1 MKSMT
6 GFGQSKADSSNYE
19 FEVTVRSV
27 NGRFLEI
34 RTHISREL
42 LFVENDL
49 KKLVEKYLH
58 RGTVDLFISMKAKN
72 HSALAQVKVNA
83 ELAKSYQK
91 SYKLLAKN
99 LKLKT
104 SSSVENYAR
113 LPEVIEVEKNHSMQP
128 EDVESIKSAVEKAC
142 QSCVKERA
150 REGVSLQKEIVRLLT
165 NLQTQVSQIEE
176 LRTAANEHLKEKFE
190 QKIKAKLQG
199 VDLDWNRL
207 AQEITIQIEK
217 SDIDEEL
224 TRLKEHLRNYHELSQ
239 STEVQGKKLDF
250 YTQELLREVNTI
262 GSKSNISKLT
272 QIVVEAK
279 TYIEKLR
286 EQVQNIE

>member
-27 NGRFLEI
+27 NGRFLEV
-34 RTHISREL
+34 RTHISRDL

-49 KKLVEKYLH
+49 KKIIEKHLH
-58 RGTVDLFISMKAKN
+58 RGTVDLFIGMKAKN
-72 HSALAQVKVNA
+72 QGAMSEVKVNTD
-83 ELAKSYQK
+83 LAKSYLK

-104 SSSVENYAR
+104 SSSVEVYAR
-113 LPEVIEVEKNHSMQP
+113 LPEVIEVEKNQSMKQ
-128 EDVESIKSAVEKAC
+128 EDVDVVKAAVQKAC
-142 QSCVKERA
+142 ENCVKERT
-150 REGVSLQKEIVRLLT
+150 REGISLQKEIARLLT
-165 NLQTQVSQIEE
+165 NLQSQVSEIEA
-176 LRTAANEHLKEKFE
+176 LRSLANENLKEKFE
-190 QKIKAKLQG
+190 QKIKTKLQG
-199 VDLDWNRL
+199 VELDWNRL

-224 TRLKEHLRNYHELSQ
+224 TRLKEHLRSYRQLSE
-239 STEVQGKKLDF
+239 SSEVQGKKLDF

-272 QIVVEAK
+272 QIVVDAK